1 MALKALLL
9 KKRIDAKEK
18 ELERLRDL
26 SAEYKK
32 RGKELEKAIDETET
46 EEQRAEVLEMV
57 EGYEMELK
65 EHETALSEL
74 ESEIAQ
80 LKEELAEEEAAQD
93 TDPSPADPEPQARN
107 NPEMRG
113 EINMPRTTTTHA
125 TTRARVFGGM
135 TDAEQ
140 RALVQRSE
148 VQDFLGR
155 VRDCLRS
162 AGSGHQTRAINNVGL
177 LIPEVML
184 GLLRENILLSSKLYK
199 HITVSRI
206 NGEGRIL
213 ISGGIPEAVWTECC
227 ANLNELSLMFYQ
239 DAFGCWKLGG
249 YFIVCN
255 ANLEDSDID
264 LSAEILS
271 TLGQSI
277 GYTTDKTIIYGD
289 GAVMPMGIV
298 TRLAQTSQPAGYP
311 ATARP
316 WADLHTSNV
325 KTIANTYTG
334 LSLFQQIALATS
346 AAKNTYS
353 RANKVW
359 LMNEATYTKLLAEAM
374 NINAAGAI
382 TSGVNGLTMP
392 VLGGPIELLPDTI
405 IPDDNIL
412 VGYFD
417 LYHMVE
423 RAGEKFASSD
433 QYLFL
438 SDQTVF
444 KGTVRWDGKPV
455 IAEGFVLIG
464 IGGTSPTTSVT
475 FEGDGANEPA
485 SIWLP
490 ATATVAA
497 DSTITLKPVLSPY
510 GVSTTFTWASGTEA
524 KATVSSAGVVTGVAA
539 GSSVITV
546 TTANGLTAQCT
557 VTVTSS

>member
-1 MALKALLL
+1 MALRALLL
-9 KKRIDAKEK
+9 KKQIDAKEK
-18 ELERLRDL
+18 DLERLRAF
-26 SAEYKK
+26 SAEYEK
-32 RGKELEKAIDETET
+32 RGKDLEKAIDETET

-65 EHETALSEL
+65 EHEAALTEL

-80 LKEELAEEEAAQD
+80 LTEELAEEEAAQD
-93 TDPSPADPEPQARN
+93 TDPAPADPEPQERN
-107 NPEMRG
+107 HCEMRG
-113 EINMPRTTTTHA
+113 EITMPHTTTHA

-184 GLLRENILLSSKLYK
+184 GLLRQNILLSSKLYK
-199 HITVSRI
+199 HITVSHI

-227 ANLNELSLMFYQ
+227 ANLNELSLTFYQ

-316 WADLHTSNV
+316 WVDLHSSNI

-334 LSLFQQIALATS
+334 LPLFQQIALATS
-346 AAKNTYS
+346 SAKNTYS

-497 DSTITLKPVLSPY
+497 DSTITLKPVLTPY
-510 GVSTTFTWASGTEA
+510 GVSTTFTWASATEA